1 MSLIRRFLGDER
13 GTTSIEYAVIVG
25 LIFLV
30 IVAAANALS
39 GKVVEMFNRL
49 STAIAGAI
57 G

>member
-13 GTTSIEYAVIVG
+13 GTTTIEYAVIVG

-30 IVAAANALS
+30 IVAAASALS
-39 GKVVEMFNRL
+39 SNIVEMYNRL

>member
-1 MSLIRRFLGDER
+1 MSLLRRFLGDER
-13 GTTSIEYAVIVG
+13 GTTTIEYAVIVG

-30 IVAAANALS
+30 VVAAANALS
-39 GKVVEMFNRL
+39 SNIVEMYNRL